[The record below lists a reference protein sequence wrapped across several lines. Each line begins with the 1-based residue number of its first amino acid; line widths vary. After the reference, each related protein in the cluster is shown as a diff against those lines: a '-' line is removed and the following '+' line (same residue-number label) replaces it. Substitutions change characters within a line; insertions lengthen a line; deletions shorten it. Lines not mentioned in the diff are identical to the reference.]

1 MQVQLVTNSKLLVGY
16 DDRFLLIILSI
27 RLLMAFSLPH
37 VFIKNVTKNVE
48 GLRKKYLEKIFYDLK
63 FKFKF
68 RYPNNGI
75 SNPSLYKKTQTR
87 NFKINRLQTMAF

>member
-1 MQVQLVTNSKLLVGY
+1 
-16 DDRFLLIILSI
+16 
-27 RLLMAFSLPH
+27 MAFSLPH

-48 GLRKKYLEKIFYDLK
+48 GLRKKKYLEKIFCDLK

-75 SNPSLYKKTQTR
+75 SNPLLYKKTQTR
-87 NFKINRLQTMAF
+87 NFKINRFQIWSF